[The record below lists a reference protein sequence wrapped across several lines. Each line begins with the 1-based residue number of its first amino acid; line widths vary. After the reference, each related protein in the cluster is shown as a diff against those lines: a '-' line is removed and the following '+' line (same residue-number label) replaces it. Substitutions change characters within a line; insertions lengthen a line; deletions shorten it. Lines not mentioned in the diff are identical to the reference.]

1 MNRRFVFVSLNM
13 MTEFRGGVRV
23 TADSSTTAQLIMTP
37 AAAAAR
43 HRLMQCEKLFVNCPR
58 VTRPQ
63 WRHCSG
69 GSISSPP
76 AETNTHPIA
85 HQLPV
90 AAVVIDV
97 NEISRS
103 LYFDRKKYNITDDLR
118 RSLVLKL

>member
-13 MTEFRGGVRV
+13 MTEFRGGVRG

-37 AAAAAR
+37 EAAAAAR

-90 AAVVIDV
+90 APVVMDV

-103 LYFDRKKYNITDDLR
+103 LYFDRKKCNITDRLFTI
-118 RSLVLKL
+118 